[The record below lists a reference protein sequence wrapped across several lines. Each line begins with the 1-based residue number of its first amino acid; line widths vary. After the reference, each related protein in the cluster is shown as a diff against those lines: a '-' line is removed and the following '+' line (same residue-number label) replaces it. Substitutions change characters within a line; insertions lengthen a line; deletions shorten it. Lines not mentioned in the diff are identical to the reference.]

1 MPSIGAILWGSLVIW
16 DMWRALRAND
26 PIWALVLRGCWSLF
40 TVLLIA
46 GGWSL
51 AFLIANVLLYSVVLL
66 LVGLSLLVMPP
77 PLARDV
83 ARVVMEIAFVIV
95 YSALCWALS

>member
-1 MPSIGAILWGSLVIW
+1 MPSIGSILWGILVIW
-16 DMWRALRAND
+16 DMWRALQADD
-26 PIWALVLRGCWSLF
+26 PTWALVLRGCWALF
-40 TVLLIA
+40 SVLLIA
-46 GGWSL
+46 SGWGL
-51 AFLIANVLLYSVVLL
+51 TFLVANILLYSLVLL

-95 YSALCWALS
+95 YAALCWALS

>member
-1 MPSIGAILWGSLVIW
+1 MPSIGAILWGILVIW
-16 DMWRALRAND
+16 DMWRALRKSE
-26 PIWALVLRGCWSLF
+26 PTWALVLRGCWSLF

-46 GGWSL
+46 SGWGL
-51 AFLIANVLLYSVVLL
+51 TFLIANVLLYSAALV